1 MRRRTCA
8 LLTPVVQ
15 VLSVRQGL
23 TGQVWTG
30 QSVPVQQGTEG
41 TPWCLAHE
49 GSVSMTVNA
58 RWTVLVLTTTVGLL
72 ARMLVD
78 RTLSARQGTT
88 VPSVPVLLVLW
99 GTLSQRAGS
108 QDEHR
113 LMSSDSLD
121 SDATLILIFYYSLRT
136 ESGDQFSMIDCDLL
150 TVCLSSISNLQ
161 LIQPVM

>member
-1 MRRRTCA
+1 
-8 LLTPVVQ
+8 VVQ

-30 QSVPVQQGTEG
+30 QSVPVQQGTGG
-41 TPWCLAHE
+41 TPWCLVHE

-58 RWTVLVLTTTVGLL
+58 RWTVLVLTTTAGLL

-78 RTLSARQGTT
+78 RMLSARQGTMA
-88 VPSVPVLLVLW
+88 PSAPVLLVLW
-99 GTLSQRAGS
+99 ETLSQPAGS

-113 LMSSDSLD
+113 LMLSDSLD
-121 SDATLILIFYYSLRT
+121 SGATLILISSYSLRT
-136 ESGDQFSMIDCDLL
+136 ESGEQFSMIDCDLL

-161 LIQPVM
+161 LIRPVM